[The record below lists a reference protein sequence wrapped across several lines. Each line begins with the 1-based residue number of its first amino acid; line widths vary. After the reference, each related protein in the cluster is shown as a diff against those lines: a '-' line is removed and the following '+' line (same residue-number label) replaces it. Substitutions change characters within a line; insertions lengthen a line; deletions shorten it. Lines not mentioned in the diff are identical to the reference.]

1 VKVIGINSL
10 NKETGILGPLLF
22 LFLITTTAFQC
33 EREKDPEFVLMTF
46 VVPII
51 IEPSSADFKLGDTL
65 WVRADFSESMKELNS
80 QTDYNIKD
88 FDFKSKIGLLKLLNP
103 NTNLG
108 YQPSATDEITFIS
121 RVGSI
126 PFVGETFSPF
136 NFSFDGNRY
145 KLKIGLIP
153 KRAGIYSVNFLPPGD
168 AQDDLQGYIELGFN
182 SNGQKR
188 IPQLEFLFFEV
199 NQGKT
204 NFDLF
209 QLHCKAESINNP
221 LPINIYY
228 EQKGTF
234 TFEVK

>member
-1 VKVIGINSL
+1 MDGKFSNRV
-10 NKETGILGPLLF
+10 TGIFGLLLS

-46 VVPII
+46 VVPIT
-51 IEPSSADFKLGDTL
+51 IEPLSADFKLGDTL
-65 WVRADFSESMKELNS
+65 WVRADFSETMKELNS
-80 QTDYNIKD
+80 QTDYILSD

-108 YQPSATDEITFIS
+108 YQPSATDDIIFFPKI
-121 RVGSI
+121 GSI

-136 NFSFDGNRY
+136 NFSFKNNRY
-145 KLKIGLIP
+145 QLKIGLVP
-153 KRAGIYSVNFLPPGD
+153 KKTGVYAINFLPPGD

-182 SNGQKR
+182 SSGQKR
-188 IPQLEFLFFEV
+188 IPQLEFLFFEI
-199 NQGKT
+199 NEGNT

-209 QLHCKAESINNP
+209 KLHCKAESINNP